1 MTENTV
7 NLLIKLDET
16 QYQTPDISKK
26 GTVTAASNIYQG
38 ILDDGASAIQVAE
51 LFKFI
56 EETYKQLKE
65 LTDENGRNNF
75 TNLVRDEIL
84 RNSNDGKTCNSKY
97 GTSFEIMEAGT
108 KYDYS
113 VCGDPVWNR
122 LTKEIEAT
130 KEKLKER
137 ETYLRTIKQATPV
150 GNVLDNDTSE
160 LHENVELYPAIKT
173 STSTFKQTMLK
184 G

>member
-1 MTENTV
+1 MQEQV

-16 QYQTPDISKK
+16 QYQTPDLSKK
-26 GTVTAASNIYQG
+26 GTIAAASNIYKG
-38 ILDDGASAIQVAE
+38 IVDDGLSAIQVAE

-56 EETYKQLKE
+56 EETYKQLKDM
-65 LTDENGRNNF
+65 TDLEGKNTF
-75 TNLVRDEIL
+75 TSLVRDEIL
-84 RNSNDGKTCNSKY
+84 RNSNDGKGCNSKY
-97 GTSFEIMEAGT
+97 GTAFEITEAGT

-122 LTKEIEAT
+122 LTSEAKAI
-130 KEKLKER
+130 KEKLAER
-137 ETYLRTIKQATPV
+137 ETYLKTIKRLTPV
-150 GNVLDNDTSE
+150 GNIIDEDTSE
-160 LHENVELYPAIKT
+160 LHENVELYPPIKT